1 MNVNQLSY
9 KHEKDAP
16 YFFKDLSFTLEKE
29 KFHALHGKNGT
40 GKSVLLSLLNKK
52 VTPQSVMEGEIHRHG
67 MTMLVNQRYDEL
79 LADKFSFSDNLKFAC
94 MKHFPSIKNSL
105 KSPVFYLD
113 FIKKFAIDIT
123 KPVYM
128 LSGGQR
134 QILALLMIL
143 QKPIKMLILDE
154 PTASLD
160 EENATLVFDFL
171 KSLTTEGI
179 TILVVCHHPDLV
191 SRYVTGKNLYL
202 LKQPDGLR
210 TLKTSTG

>member
-1 MNVNQLSY
+1 MNVIQLSY
-9 KHEKDAP
+9 KHEKNAE
-16 YFFKDLSFTLEKE
+16 YFFKDLSFTLETG

-40 GKSVLLSLLNKK
+40 GKSVLLGLLNNK
-52 VTPQSVMEGEIHRHG
+52 VNPHSVMEGEIHRHG

-94 MKHFPSIKNSL
+94 MKQSPSLKSL
-105 KSPVFYLD
+105 CKSPVFYLD
-113 FIKKFAIDIT
+113 FIKKFAIDIH

-160 EENATLVFDFL
+160 EENAALVFDFL
-171 KSLTTEGI
+171 KSLTTTSI

-191 SRYVTGKNLYL
+191 SRYVTGKNFYL
-202 LKQPDGLR
+202 VKQQDGLR
-210 TLKTSTG
+210 TLEVG

>member
-1 MNVNQLSY
+1 MNVNQLTY
-9 KHEKDAP
+9 KHEKDAA
-16 YFFKDLSFTLEKE
+16 YFFKNLSFTLETG

-40 GKSVLLSLLNKK
+40 GKSVLLKLLNKK
-52 VTPQSVMEGEIHRHG
+52 VTPKAVMEGEIHTHG

-94 MKHFPSIKNSL
+94 MKQSPSLKNSL
-105 KSPVFYLD
+105 KSPIFYLD
-113 FIKKFAIDIT
+113 FIKQFAIDIS

-160 EENATLVFDFL
+160 EENAILVFDFL
-171 KSLTTEGI
+171 KSLTTQGI
-179 TILVVCHHPDLV
+179 TLFVVCHHPELV
-191 SRYVTGKNLYL
+191 NKYVTGKNFYL
-202 LKQPDGLR
+202 VKQPDGLR
-210 TLKTSTG
+210 TLEVG